1 MVSKA
6 ITSYVKRP
14 NNHSAFQNSCIMFI
28 GHFFLLCAPSIGK
41 CDFVVAVFFISVG
54 SLHSSKNSFQSQL
67 PLYNYYLFCAVYKK
81 TSKKVYK
88 IVYVE

>member
-28 GHFFLLCAPSIGK
+28 GHFFLLCTPSIGK
-41 CDFVVAVFFISVG
+41 CDFVVAVVFYQCGQFAFLRKLLSISTTPV
-54 SLHSSKNSFQSQL
+54 
-67 PLYNYYLFCAVYKK
+67 
-81 TSKKVYK
+81 
-88 IVYVE
+88 